1 MTEFVS
7 LSVNLALIVCVL
19 LIAPCVHRLWV
30 GPTVADRLQATD
42 IISTLLIGIIVLLTL
57 AQNDSLFFDISL
69 VLAVFSF
76 VGVIVTAKFIAEGR
90 DY

>member
-7 LSVNLALIVCVL
+7 FSVNLALIVCVL
-19 LIAPCVHRLWV
+19 LIAPCVYRLYV

-57 AQNDSLFFDISL
+57 AQNESLLFDVSL

-76 VGVIVTAKFIAEGR
+76 VGTLVTARFIAEGR